1 MITMF
6 DDIIQQLPL
15 LLDSTNNPLLY
26 LLLCISAVMEN
37 LIPPVPGDVV
47 TAFGAFMVGTGK
59 LQFFWVY
66 LSTTIGSVIGFTLLF
81 LVGKLFGKELLIKK
95 NFSFFKKEA
104 ILKSEQWVQ
113 RYGIWLVLANRFLP
127 GIRSVISLTAG
138 FSNLSTY
145 KVLLFSFISSSIW
158 NLILIY
164 LGYSLGNNW
173 RTVQSRLSQILSQY
187 SRIIVLIVVCSV
199 VIYFFIKLKKYVAKK
214 QSF

>member
-1 MITMF
+1 MF

>member
-1 MITMF
+1 ML
-6 DDIIQQLPL
+6 DNLIQQLPV
-15 LLDSTNNPLLY
+15 LLDSKSNALLY
-26 LLLCISAVMEN
+26 LLLCISAILEN

-59 LQFFWVY
+59 LHFFWVY
-66 LSTTIGSVIGFTLLF
+66 LSTTLGSVIGFTLLF
-81 LVGKLFGKELLIKK
+81 LVGKFFGKELLIKK
-95 NFSFFKKEA
+95 NFTFFKKEA
-104 ILKSEQWVQ
+104 ILKAEQWVQ
-113 RYGIWLVLANRFLP
+113 MYGIWLVLANRFLP

-173 RTVQSRLSQILSQY
+173 LTVQGKVSHLLSQY
-187 SRIIVLIVVCSV
+187 SKVIVLLLLCLVI
-199 VIYFFIKLKKYVAKK
+199 IYFFIKLKKYVAKK
-214 QSF
+214 QLF